1 MLYCLLHI
9 PYCYRWM
16 FLNNAMWTFK
26 KILFNQLE
34 IVIIFIF
41 KKNWFILIN
50 SFQYSSFLV
59 NLSRGFK
66 KFKKIRLGSKL
77 LLSLIY
83 GSGFR
88 IWVASIFQQN
98 LVHKTG
104 LMLYLADFHSW
115 NWWFRVLMRIRPNIE
130 PYSSLKPTKVGFIFI
145 GLNSLSRA

>member
-1 MLYCLLHI
+1 MLCGLLKR
-9 PYCYRWM
+9 Y
-16 FLNNAMWTFK
+16 FLTNWK
-26 KILFNQLE
+26 LLLFSYL
-34 IVIIFIF
+34 

-59 NLSRGFK
+59 TLSRGFK

-77 LLSLIY
+77 VLSLIY